1 MKYFLPFFFVLGS
14 CESIMGPSQCA
25 NCSEPGPPNA
35 CMEDGQY
42 IPRMNEHGQYLP
54 EPLYPGHPSEI
65 SPGYFKSPAVYGIGP
80 TRPSPKKD

>member
-42 IPRMNEHGQYLP
+42 IP

-65 SPGYFKSPAVYGIGP
+65 YPGYFKSPAVYGIGP